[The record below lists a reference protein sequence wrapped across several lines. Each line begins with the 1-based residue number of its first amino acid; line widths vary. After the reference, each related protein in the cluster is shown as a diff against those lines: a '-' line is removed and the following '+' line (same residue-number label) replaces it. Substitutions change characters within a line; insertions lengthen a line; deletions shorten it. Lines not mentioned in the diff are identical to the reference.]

1 MLWSSPLF
9 WIAFAVFLFWALGAY
24 NRLMR
29 LRSAVVQSFG
39 SFDAHMVRLVAL
51 LGEFGAAQTVQRG
64 SLLVDAGAQE
74 LAALQGAVTQFSA
87 SLAVARAR
95 PLQGDAVAA
104 LAAAREVLRATWA
117 TALQKLLADPVQPT
131 ALTPAVDAGTGAPGA
146 VPVGLSVWQV
156 RWEEHAVQNEQAI
169 RVFNEAVVQYNA
181 AIAQFPVFHPLALMN
196 ANKGVFGV
204 NLGHL
209 WDEKEMMSE
218 VLTELLGWWSEGKI
232 EPVVDSVF
240 PFSKAADAHDQLQLA
255 RNVGKVLLVPDA

>member
-1 MLWSSPLF
+1 MCVFSPSIVCFNLLFFGPERVQPHLLRQLRMLWSSPLF
-9 WIAFAVFLFWALGAY
+9 WIACAVFLFWALGAY

-64 SLLVDAGAQE
+64 SLLADAGAQE

-117 TALQKLLADPVQPT
+117 TALQKLLADPAQPT

-181 AIAQFPVFHPLALMN
+181 AIAQFPASLLAR
-196 ANKGVFGV
+196 VFG
-204 NLGHL
+204 
-209 WDEKEMMSE
+209 
-218 VLTELLGWWSEGKI
+218 
-232 EPVVDSVF
+232 F
-240 PFSKAADAHDQLQLA
+240 KAARAL
-255 RNVGKVLLVPDA
+255 

>member
-39 SFDAHMVRLVAL
+39 SFDAHMVRMVAL
-51 LGEFGAAQTVQRG
+51 LGEFGAAQTIQRG
-64 SLLVDAGAQE
+64 SLLTDAGAQE

-95 PLQGDAVAA
+95 PLQCDAVAA
-104 LAAAREVLRATWA
+104 LTAAREVLRATWA
-117 TALQKLLADPVQPT
+117 SALQKLLADPAQPAPLASADDT
-131 ALTPAVDAGTGAPGA
+131 SMAPAAAP
-146 VPVGLSVWQV
+146 VVLSVWQV

-181 AIAQFPVFHPLALMN
+181 AIAQFPASLLAW
-196 ANKGVFGV
+196 AFG
-204 NLGHL
+204 
-209 WDEKEMMSE
+209 
-218 VLTELLGWWSEGKI
+218 
-232 EPVVDSVF
+232 F
-240 PFSKAADAHDQLQLA
+240 KAARAL
-255 RNVGKVLLVPDA
+255 